1 MFTTSNLIES
11 WKISWF
17 DEAQAKFMKSRM
29 EPRKGA
35 LRMIYSCKVMQHCHW
50 SFDYVK
56 KYKRN
61 AFLWEDKTK
70 ALKSDSLCKF
80 LNIFIIIPSFI
91 EKRRK
96 KNTISNAYTL
106 NCNCISRLHRK
117 KRRFFPHSAV
127 EEEEGNSIKC
137 IFFSLYTVWLRNAFH
152 ILSINV
158 VCCSSHDNFSC
169 RWKWRR
175 NF

>member
-1 MFTTSNLIES
+1 MFTTSNLLIES

-96 KNTISNAYTL
+96 KKHNKQRIHVKL
-106 NCNCISRLHRK
+106 QLHFATTPK
-117 KRRFFPHSAV
+117 KAS
-127 EEEEGNSIKC
+127 
-137 IFFSLYTVWLRNAFH
+137 FFST
-152 ILSINV
+152 
-158 VCCSSHDNFSC
+158 FSRGRRRRKFDKMHFFFIVHGLAEERISYFKHKC
-169 RWKWRR
+169 RLLFQPR
-175 NF
+175 